1 MSPPSPLTPITNN
14 PKRQPP
20 ARGQA
25 QRQRILEHAT
35 ALAAKEGLEGLTI
48 GRLAEAV
55 GMSKGG
61 LFAHFGS
68 KEEIQ
73 LACIEAARERFIE
86 EVVVPVQHVERG
98 LPRLYQTLSAW
109 VKSLERV
116 RDEGGCFFFAA
127 SADFDGRPGPVR
139 DALLA
144 ISQQWLDWIMRQAV
158 VAVERGHLKKPTDV
172 RQLAFELHAFGQQ
185 ANWSS
190 QLVHD
195 PEAFERARRAIRN
208 RLAADATDAGRALL
222 PGD

>member
-1 MSPPSPLTPITNN
+1 MHRISQIPASQ
-14 PKRQPP
+14 KRP
-20 ARGQA
+20 APTRGQA
-25 QRQRILEHAT
+25 QRQRILEQAT

-48 GRLAEAV
+48 GRLAEVV

-68 KEEIQ
+68 KEELQ
-73 LACIEAARERFIE
+73 LACMETARERFID

-109 VKSLERV
+109 IRSVERS
-116 RDEGGCFFFAA
+116 REQGGCFFFAA

-139 DALLA
+139 DTLLA

-158 VAVERGHLKKPTDV
+158 VAIERGHLKKSTDV
-172 RQLAFELHAFGQQ
+172 AQLAFEMHAFGQQ
-185 ANWSS
+185 ANWSA

-195 PEAFERARRAIRN
+195 PDAFDRARRAIRD
-208 RLAADATDAGRALL
+208 RLAVDATDAGRALL